1 MFKINNFNE
10 MKRVKLCFLMFL
22 FVSGIW
28 NVNAQDPARFKA
40 QIEQLITKE
49 YQFKP
54 DNKLVVFAGSS
65 SIRMWKDVQEYF
77 PDFNVINN
85 GFGGSQFSDLIF
97 YTDQLILKPKPEILF
112 IYEGDNDIAS
122 GKKPSSVAKEARSLL
137 QNIQDE
143 LPETE
148 IILISVKPS
157 IARWQL
163 KKNYEKLNKRLRRLA
178 KRTDKVE
185 YANVWDIMI
194 DQNGNLYQDIFL
206 KDGVH
211 MNKKGYD
218 LWSSEIERF
227 LR

>member
-1 MFKINNFNE
+1 MNKTKIY
-10 MKRVKLCFLMFL
+10 FL
-22 FVSGIW
+22 FFLLAAGICS
-28 NVNAQDPARFKA
+28 VNAQDPARFKD
-40 QIEQLITKE
+40 QVEQLITKN
-49 YQFKP
+49 YQFKA

-112 IYEGDNDIAS
+112 IYEGDNDIAV
-122 GKKPSSVAKEARSLL
+122 GKKPSKVAKEAKYLL
-137 QNIQDE
+137 QNIQGK

-157 IARWQL
+157 IARWTL

-185 YANVWDIMI
+185 YANVWDTMI
-194 DQNGNLYQDIFL
+194 DQKGNLYQDIFL

-218 LWSSEIERF
+218 LWASEIERF